1 MYDWA
6 GNKITLKIGTKMKVL
21 LIKDVKSLGKAGE
34 VKEVKDGYGK
44 NFLIGKGF
52 AKHATTEVLEE
63 WKIEQATIQQAL
75 ENEIKEA
82 NEIKEKIDSFKF
94 TIKHKVGANG
104 HLIGSV
110 TNKEVQ
116 QAMYEQANIAI
127 DKKQIVLKDKIK
139 MTGIFEADCKLGNSI
154 HAVAKIDVIAEV

>member
-1 MYDWA
+1 
-6 GNKITLKIGTKMKVL
+6 MKVL

-44 NFLIGKGF
+44 NFLIGKGH
-52 AKHATTEVLEE
+52 AKHATPEVLKE
-63 WKIEQATIQQAL
+63 WEAEQVRLKDAL
-75 ENEIKEA
+75 ELELKVA

-94 TIKHKVGANG
+94 TVKHKVGANG

-116 QAMYEQANIAI
+116 HIMLEQADITI
-127 DKKQIVLKDKIK
+127 DKKQITLKSKIK
-139 MTGIFEADCKLGNSI
+139 TIGIFEADCKLGHGI
-154 HAVAKIDVIAEV
+154 HAIAKIDVIAEV